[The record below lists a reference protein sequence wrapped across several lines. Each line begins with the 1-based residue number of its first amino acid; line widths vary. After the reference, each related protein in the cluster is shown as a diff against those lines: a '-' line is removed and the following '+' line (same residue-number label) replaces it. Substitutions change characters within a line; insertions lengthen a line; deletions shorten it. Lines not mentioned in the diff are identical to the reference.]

1 MPPFA
6 MPRSAPLTVAFHSSD
21 SMCKVPEPG
30 SSLGISTR
38 NTWPRGVG
46 RNGLPLDRASIS
58 AVVLLAAERAS
69 ARSSSLEER
78 DHVVRLTL
86 PSSLPE
92 DGSRTGTAAHVKVH
106 RLNE

>member
-1 MPPFA
+1 MRPTA
-6 MPRSAPLTVAFHSSD
+6 L
-21 SMCKVPEPG
+21 CNVPEPG

-46 RNGLPLDRASIS
+46 RDCRPLDRASIR

-69 ARSSSLEER
+69 ARRSSLEER
-78 DHVVRLTL
+78 DQVVRLTL
-86 PSSLPE
+86 PSSLPD
-92 DGSRTGTAAHVKVH
+92 DGSRTGTAAHVNVH